1 MGCEVNKFMPVYIF
15 KNNKTDE
22 VYEKFLSMT
31 EREEYLNDNPDI
43 QQVPTAPNIVAGV
56 GGIKKDDGFNEVLSK
71 ISEAHPTSALA
82 SHHKRRTIKQVKT
95 ENVINKHRK
104 RTNANKRRT

>member
-1 MGCEVNKFMPVYIF
+1 MPIYIF
-15 KNNKTDE
+15 KNTKTNE
-22 VYEKFLSMT
+22 VEEKFLSMS
-31 EREEYLNDNPDI
+31 EREEYLKDNPDI
-43 QQVPTAPNIVAGV
+43 EQVPTPINIVGGV
-56 GGIKKDDGFNEVLSK
+56 GGIKTDNGFNEVLSK

-82 SHHKRRTIKQVKT
+82 SQHKRRTIKQVKT

>member
-1 MGCEVNKFMPVYIF
+1 MPVYIF

-82 SHHKRRTIKQVKT
+82 SQHKRRTIKQVKT

>member
-82 SHHKRRTIKQVKT
+82 SQHKRRTIKQVKT